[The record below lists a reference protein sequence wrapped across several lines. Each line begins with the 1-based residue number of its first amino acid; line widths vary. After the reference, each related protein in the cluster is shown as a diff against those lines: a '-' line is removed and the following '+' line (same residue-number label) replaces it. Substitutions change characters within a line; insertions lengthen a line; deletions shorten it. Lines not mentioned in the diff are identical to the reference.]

1 MRKLLLVLACLVLA
15 TSAFA
20 AGKYVDGTYAGT
32 YDAMDSH
39 GWKPQMT
46 LVVKG
51 GKIAD
56 LTFDYVNKKGEL
68 KTKDAGYN
76 KAMMAKN
83 KTNPEKAYPELAK
96 KVIAKQDAPVD
107 TVTGATSSS
116 ANFNALAVAL
126 VAKAKAGD
134 KAATLLPMNETYV
147 AEDQLDKYG
156 YKGKVQI
163 TFENGKISKVDYDEF
178 DKNGK
183 SKKADEK
190 YAKNMKAKSKVTPAE
205 ASAKMVEGLLAKQ
218 DPAKVDAVTGA
229 TELSSRFTA
238 LVQQVLSSR

>member
-1 MRKLLLVLACLVLA
+1 MRRILLVLGGLLVVTA
-15 TSAFA
+15 AFA
-20 AGKYVDGTYAGT
+20 AAKLTDGTYTGT

-46 LVVKG
+46 VVIKG

-56 LTFDYVNKKGEL
+56 VSFDYVNKKGEL
-68 KTKDAGYN
+68 KTKDVGYN

-96 KVIAKQDAPVD
+96 ALVAKQDAPVD
-107 TVTGATSSS
+107 AVTGATGSS

-134 KAATLLPMNETYV
+134 KSPTVLGMNETYA

-156 YKGKVQI
+156 YKAKIQI
-163 TFENGKISKVDYDEF
+163 TFENGRISKVDYDEF
-178 DKNGK
+178 DKDGK

-190 YAKNMKAKSKVTPAE
+190 YAKNMKAKSKVSPAE
-205 ASAKMVEGLLAKQ
+205 AITKLVDGLMTKQ

-229 TELSSRFTA
+229 TELFTRFVTLA
-238 LVQQVLSSR
+238 KQVLASR